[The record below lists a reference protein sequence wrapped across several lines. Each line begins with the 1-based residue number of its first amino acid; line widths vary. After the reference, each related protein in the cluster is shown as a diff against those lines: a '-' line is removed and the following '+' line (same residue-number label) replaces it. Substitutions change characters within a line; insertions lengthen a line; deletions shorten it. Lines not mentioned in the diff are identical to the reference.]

1 MQEKFLHAHLYVP
14 ESSNMDIAR
23 TSSFGQKEQ
32 AFLGQCYFS
41 YTIVSFN
48 WARQLVDTFIFI

>member
-32 AFLGQCYFS
+32 ALLGQCYFS

-48 WARQLVDTFIFI
+48 